1 MATDLDA
8 VLAALAN
15 GHRREMV
22 SLVALQPWSISAL
35 ARERGLT
42 LPAMNKHV
50 NVLEGAGLVGRRKV
64 GRTTFLTLDRRAIR
78 DLQAWLTRFHAY
90 WGTERETLENYEPW
104 LVHEPSSGEE
114 TR

>member
-1 MATDLDA
+1 MARDLDA
-8 VLAALAN
+8 LFAALAN

-22 SLVALQPWSISAL
+22 SMVALQPWSISAL

-50 NVLEGAGLVGRRKV
+50 RVLEGAGLVVRRKL
-64 GRTTFLTLDRRAIR
+64 GRTTFLTLDRTAIR
-78 DLQAWLTRFHAY
+78 DIQAWAMRFHAY
-90 WGTERETLENYEPW
+90 WGTDKETLANYEPS
-104 LVHEPSSGEE
+104 LAREANVGKE

>member
-1 MATDLDA
+1 MTRDLDA

-50 NVLEGAGLVGRRKV
+50 NVLEKAGLVGRRKI
-64 GRTTFLTLDRRAIR
+64 GRTTFLTLDRTSIR
-78 DLQAWLTRFHAY
+78 DLQAWVMRFHAY
-90 WGTERETLENYEPW
+90 WGTDKESLENYEAS
-104 LVHEPSSGEE
+104 LAREPDVGKE

>member
-1 MATDLDA
+1 VAGDLDA
-8 VLAALAN
+8 LFAALAN

-22 SLVALQPWSISAL
+22 SMVALRPWSISAL

-50 NVLEGAGLVGRRKV
+50 RVLEEAGLVVRRKL
-64 GRTTFLTLDRRAIR
+64 GRTTFLTLDRTAIL
-78 DLQAWLTRFHAY
+78 DLQAWVTRFHAY
-90 WGTERETLENYEPW
+90 WGTNKETLANYEPAIAR
-104 LVHEPSSGEE
+104 EAKSGRD